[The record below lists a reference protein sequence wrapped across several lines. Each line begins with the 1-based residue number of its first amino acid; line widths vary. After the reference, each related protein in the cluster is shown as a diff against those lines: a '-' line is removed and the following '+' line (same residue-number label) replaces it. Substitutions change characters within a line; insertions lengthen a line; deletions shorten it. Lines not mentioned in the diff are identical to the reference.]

1 MTWHPAGSGLTS
13 KAIYGFAF
21 LKRGFEGNPT
31 LYAASGGGVFR
42 SIDYGETWKPTGT
55 PERTWE
61 ITSSGKSLLAG
72 SSAMEF
78 FGQSKYSLSPA
89 YPRCATYRSDDLGE
103 TWVERDSG
111 LVERSGWILS
121 SVAIHPVGGSG
132 SRLFAGISNTNR
144 TGLGAILSSTDDG
157 LWWSPVFTDSSSG
170 TFPKV
175 ISISSNLL
183 AGLTEDGIARSS
195 DNGATWFPSDSGIS
209 TPPYD
214 AVPPRAPINAFS
226 VDGTRIYAGSGN
238 ARIAWED
245 RILGRLLLNYIF
257 ASGDGGATWEKV
269 DSGFTKILFSTK
281 DTGSVLTSI
290 HAAGLHIVVG
300 TRQWDQSS
308 LRLVSGGIYHIFD
321 TGAGWTLIDSSLAGI
336 QVHALVGTSSD
347 VFAGTNKGM
356 FHSTDH
362 GSTWDNVSSGM
373 TDTVV
378 TSLTI
383 AEGYL
388 FAATSSGV
396 WRRPLSEL
404 TSVDFGVSGW
414 PIPRGFFL
422 AQNYPNPFNPS
433 TTIRYELPKS
443 GIVRLGVYDILGR
456 EVSLLVNEMKEAGSY
471 RVEFDGSGLSSG
483 VYFYRLTASDFV
495 QTRKLLLVR

>member
-1 MTWHPAGSGLTS
+1 
-13 KAIYGFAF
+13 
-21 LKRGFEGNPT
+21 
-31 LYAASGGGVFR
+31 
-42 SIDYGETWKPTGT
+42 
-55 PERTWE
+55 
-61 ITSSGKSLLAG
+61 
-72 SSAMEF
+72 
-78 FGQSKYSLSPA
+78 
-89 YPRCATYRSDDLGE
+89 
-103 TWVERDSG
+103 
-111 LVERSGWILS
+111 
-121 SVAIHPVGGSG
+121 
-132 SRLFAGISNTNR
+132 
-144 TGLGAILSSTDDG
+144 
-157 LWWSPVFTDSSSG
+157 
-170 TFPKV
+170 
-175 ISISSNLL
+175 
-183 AGLTEDGIARSS
+183 
-195 DNGATWFPSDSGIS
+195 
-209 TPPYD
+209 
-214 AVPPRAPINAFS
+214 
-226 VDGTRIYAGSGN
+226 
-238 ARIAWED
+238 
-245 RILGRLLLNYIF
+245 
-257 ASGDGGATWEKV
+257 
-269 DSGFTKILFSTK
+269 
-281 DTGSVLTSI
+281 
-290 HAAGLHIVVG
+290 
-300 TRQWDQSS
+300 
-308 LRLVSGGIYHIFD
+308 
-321 TGAGWTLIDSSLAGI
+321 
-336 QVHALVGTSSD
+336 VHALVGTSSD